1 MGKNKIRHRCFYGN
15 DRLVC
20 QARGTKAGNLLGI
33 SISRSFRSPTL
44 HETFDRKLNLN
55 RCRVESNAPLVIY
68 FVANSGA
75 GEGMP
80 GLRTQQENFALQS
93 RWLNNQLPDFLR
105 AREEQRFIAAAEV
118 RSYIYVNC
126 YWAFWKAVNCKI
138 RLGIRLHLL
147 VTRLYAASPELTYRA
162 SPLIR

>member
-68 FVANSGA
+68 FVANLGA

-80 GLRTQQENFALQS
+80 GLRTQQENSALQS
-93 RWLNNQLPDFLR
+93 R
-105 AREEQRFIAAAEV
+105 
-118 RSYIYVNC
+118 
-126 YWAFWKAVNCKI
+126 
-138 RLGIRLHLL
+138 
-147 VTRLYAASPELTYRA
+147 
-162 SPLIR
+162 